1 MKNEMKKEEASL
13 CIRGAYRAPG
23 KKEPCALNKKRK
35 GRSLVGLGARTLRSG
50 IIEP

>member
-1 MKNEMKKEEASL
+1 MKNEMKKKKEASL

-35 GRSLVGLGARTLRSG
+35 GRSLVGLGART
-50 IIEP
+50 PTQWYN